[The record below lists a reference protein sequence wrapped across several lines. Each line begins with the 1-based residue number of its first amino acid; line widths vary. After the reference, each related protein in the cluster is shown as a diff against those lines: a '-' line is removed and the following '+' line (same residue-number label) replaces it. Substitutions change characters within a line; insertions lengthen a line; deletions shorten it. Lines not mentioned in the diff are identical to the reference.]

1 MPSDGSETLAQERR
15 LVHFSV
21 NGRAYAIDIHR
32 IQEIIF
38 SREVTP
44 LPMSP
49 SFILGVIELRG
60 QIIPVISLKGR
71 LGLTAGKT
79 DSRVPSNGNSSHI
92 LIVRI
97 GGWTTGLMVDQ
108 VQEVVK
114 IHHGAIHPP
123 DQFFTGEECKYLEG
137 IGRLN
142 DQLILIL
149 DLDQL
154 LSLEDLKSLEQG

>member
-1 MPSDGSETLAQERR
+1 MPSDGSKTLAQERR

-38 SREVTP
+38 SRDATP
-44 LPMSP
+44 IPMSP

-60 QIIPVISLKGR
+60 KIIPVISLR
-71 LGLTAGKT
+71 ARFGLTAGKM
-79 DSRVPSNGNSSHI
+79 DLKVPSNGNSSHI
-92 LIVRI
+92 LVIRI
-97 GGWTTGLMVDQ
+97 GVWTIGLIVDE
-108 VQEVVK
+108 VREVVNL
-114 IHHGAIHPP
+114 HQGAIHPP
-123 DQFFTGEECKYLEG
+123 DQFFTGEECKYLES

-154 LSLEDLKSLEQG
+154 LSLEDLKLLEQG